1 MSNQSTFVAGRLKH
15 FLPVWQELTCD
26 HTILQ
31 WVTGVKIEFINNNSP
46 TCENIYPQQRSTY
59 SADAMVVRT
68 ELQKLLNKGVIM
80 PSAHEE
86 GEIISP
92 IFVRPKKDGTY
103 RLILNLKQLNQYIEY
118 HHFKMDTLGA
128 AVGVVRPGCCM
139 ASVDLK
145 DAYYTVAVHSEHQKY
160 LKFIFDGTLYQY
172 TCLPNGLSSAPRLFT
187 KLLKPVYA
195 TLHSM
200 GHLNSGYIDD
210 SYLQGDSFGECT
222 SNVTATAHMMSHVG
236 FTLHPEKSVFIPTQA
251 FLGFI
256 LNSIDMS
263 VSPTPE
269 RISKTI
275 SSCNRL
281 LQTSGPS
288 IQFVSEVIGILVS
301 NLPGVEFGQLHYRSL
316 EIDKILALKTVQ
328 GNYNATMQLSCQSTQ
343 YLLWWVKT
351 MPTAKKPIAR
361 PNPSKIIQSD
371 ASKLGWG
378 AVCDSQK
385 TGGRWAPDEGGAHI
399 NYLELLAA
407 FLALKTFCSA
417 DVNIHVQLHLDN
429 TTAIAYLNNMGGTK
443 STELNSLSIQIWEWC
458 IQKSLWV
465 SAVHIAGKLNCEAD
479 YKSRVFNDK
488 HEYML
493 NKAVFQLNLD
503 MFASRLNKQLDDY
516 ASWNPD
522 PECKFVDAFSVN
534 WKAYN
539 FYAFQPF
546 SLIPR
551 CLQKIQQDKAT
562 GIMIIPLWPTQA
574 WFPLV
579 LQMLYN
585 QPWILLPRETLLQD
599 PATNQPHPLH
609 QKLHLMVCPVSGN
622 PSIVSTFL
630 QKLPIS
636 LCSPGAKELRN
647 STTHTLTN
655 GWNFVVKGRFL
666 TIHQR

>member
-1 MSNQSTFVAGRLKH
+1 
-15 FLPVWQELTCD
+15 
-26 HTILQ
+26 
-31 WVTGVKIEFINNNSP
+31 
-46 TCENIYPQQRSTY
+46 
-59 SADAMVVRT
+59 
-68 ELQKLLNKGVIM
+68 
-80 PSAHEE
+80 
-86 GEIISP
+86 
-92 IFVRPKKDGTY
+92 
-103 RLILNLKQLNQYIEY
+103 
-118 HHFKMDTLGA
+118 
-128 AVGVVRPGCCM
+128 
-139 ASVDLK
+139 
-145 DAYYTVAVHSEHQKY
+145 
-160 LKFIFDGTLYQY
+160 
-172 TCLPNGLSSAPRLFT
+172 
-187 KLLKPVYA
+187 
-195 TLHSM
+195 
-200 GHLNSGYIDD
+200 
-210 SYLQGDSFGECT
+210 
-222 SNVTATAHMMSHVG
+222 MMSHVG
-236 FTLHPEKSVFIPTQA
+236 FTLHPDKSVFIPTQA
-251 FLGFI
+251 LTFLGFI

-269 RISKTI
+269 KISKTI

-343 YLLWWVKT
+343 DLLWWVKT

-378 AVCDSQK
+378 AVCDSLK

-417 DVNIHVQLHLDN
+417 DVNIHVQLQLDN

-493 NKAVFQLNLD
+493 NKAVFQSIFHQYPDLNLD

-539 FYAFQPF
+539 FYAFPPF

-609 QKLHLMVCPVSGN
+609 QSF
-622 PSIVSTFL
+622 T
-630 QKLPIS
+630 
-636 LCSPGAKELRN
+636 
-647 STTHTLTN
+647 
-655 GWNFVVKGRFL
+655 
-666 TIHQR
+666 